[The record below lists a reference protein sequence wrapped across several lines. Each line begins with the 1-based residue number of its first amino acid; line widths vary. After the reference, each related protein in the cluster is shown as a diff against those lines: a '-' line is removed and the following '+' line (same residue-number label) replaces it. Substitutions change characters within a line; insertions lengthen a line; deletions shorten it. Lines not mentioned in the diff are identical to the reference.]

1 MPAALSPDHDDDHG
15 RSSWWIAFGFGH
27 GHRIGVTT
35 PARHHHRGRAD
46 CEPDANSVYHSRGLY
61 LHRPPATLAGKLSH
75 SSSRPGETVGRIAF
89 RAWPACG
96 GDPCPQIC
104 PLSFMPT

>member
-15 RSSWWIAFGFGH
+15 RASWRIAFGFGH
-27 GHRIGVTT
+27 GHGIGVTT

-61 LHRPPATLAGKLSH
+61 LHRPPATVAGKLSH
-75 SSSRPGETVGRIAF
+75 SSSRPGETVGRIPPGPYPTAAPHPPP
-89 RAWPACG
+89 RHA
-96 GDPCPQIC
+96 
-104 PLSFMPT
+104 LSLP